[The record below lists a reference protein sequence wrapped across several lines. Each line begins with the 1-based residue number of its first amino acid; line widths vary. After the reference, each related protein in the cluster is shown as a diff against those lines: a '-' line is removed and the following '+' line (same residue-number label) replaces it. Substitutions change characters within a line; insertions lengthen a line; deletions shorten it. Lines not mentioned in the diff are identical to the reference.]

1 MFVGLD
7 ATEEADALRG
17 MHERVAVGEFAEVER
32 AADGTCILDVGGVG
46 YEVSVPLGTLGR
58 LPAEGAPLTLFV
70 HTHVREDA
78 FVLFGFLDRDEK
90 EMFHW
95 LQTVSGVGP
104 RLALNI
110 LSGMPARDLRGAL
123 ASGDVARLTRLPG
136 IGRKTSERLILEL
149 RERCQ
154 RAESAALEAPGAAPE
169 TVGRDEEAVSA
180 LVNLGYKRADAEKVL
195 RDIAPD
201 VRLEDAIREALRRFA
216 R

>member
-1 MFVGLD
+1 MIG
-7 ATEEADALRG
+7 ALRG
-17 MHERVAVGEFAEVER
+17 RIESKSPGVVLV
-32 AADGTCILDVGGVG
+32 DVGGVV
-46 YEVSVPLGTLGR
+46 YEVSVSLQSFARMPD
-58 LPAEGAPLTLFV
+58 EGAAVRLDV
-70 HTHVREDA
+70 VTHVREDA

>member
-1 MFVGLD
+1 MIG
-7 ATEEADALRG
+7 ALRG
-17 MHERVAVGEFAEVER
+17 RIESKSPGVVLV
-32 AADGTCILDVGGVG
+32 DVGGVV
-46 YEVSVPLGTLGR
+46 YEVSVSLQSFARMPD
-58 LPAEGAPLTLFV
+58 EGAAV
-70 HTHVREDA
+70 RRDVVTHVREDA

>member
-1 MFVGLD
+1 MIG
-7 ATEEADALRG
+7 ALRG
-17 MHERVAVGEFAEVER
+17 RIESKSPGVVLV
-32 AADGTCILDVGGVG
+32 DVGGVV
-46 YEVSVPLGTLGR
+46 YEVSVSLQSFARMPD
-58 LPAEGAPLTLFV
+58 EGAAVRLDV
-70 HTHVREDA
+70 VTHVREDA

-136 IGRKTSERLILEL
+136 IVRKTSERLILEL

>member
-1 MFVGLD
+1 ML
-7 ATEEADALRG
+7 LR
-17 MHERVAVGEFAEVER
+17 
-32 AADGTCILDVGGVG
+32 
-46 YEVSVPLGTLGR
+46 PR
-58 LPAEGAPLTLFV
+58 LPLREAARLSLLCGAALAEAVASILP
-70 HTHVREDA
+70 A
-78 FVLFGFLDRDEK
+78 
-90 EMFHW
+90 
-95 LQTVSGVGP
+95 GP

-195 RDIAPD
+195 RDFAPD